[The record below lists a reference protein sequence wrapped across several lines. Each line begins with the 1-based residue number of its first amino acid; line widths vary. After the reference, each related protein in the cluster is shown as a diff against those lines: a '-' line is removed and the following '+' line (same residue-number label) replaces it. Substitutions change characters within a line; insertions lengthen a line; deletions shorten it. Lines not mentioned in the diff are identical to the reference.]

1 MAAEEWP
8 EGAMKPS
15 NQEKIKMWYKHNEL
29 QGERPMVHLEMW
41 TLARGCKM
49 EITQRDVYTINND
62 IAKARR
68 YVQIIKQ
75 EIVNLW

>member
-41 TLARGCKM
+41 TFA
-49 EITQRDVYTINND
+49 
-62 IAKARR
+62 
-68 YVQIIKQ
+68 Q
-75 EIVNLW
+75 EIIPPMM

>member
-68 YVQIIKQ
+68 CPGVYRRFGGS
-75 EIVNLW
+75 